1 MQRDQRT
8 AEQIA
13 ELRRRIRIIERESSA
28 YYEDTQRTIQKNKET
43 ILQLRQQNEK
53 LQKKLADSLARD
65 ERVVKDAFQ
74 DNRVEGAAMRNKTG
88 MAAVQI
94 VEQKTCDTMKKLN
107 ALRHQKKIRQ
117 CYLKKLQ
124 AQYSQMQ
131 QESSEPEPTA
141 EEAKNLRMLENRLEK
156 AQLKCQAA
164 EHITQ
169 VYLELKAHLQAESL
183 THQTQLDGLEAEI
196 LRQRQELKKLEV
208 INRDACLSRDAAKAE
223 LQRQEEMLNRESRER
238 EKILAEY
245 RKQVDEIKQQ
255 RGGGQVAKT
264 SQKF

>member
-141 EEAKNLRMLENRLEK
+141 EEAK
-156 AQLKCQAA
+156 
-164 EHITQ
+164 
-169 VYLELKAHLQAESL
+169 AESL